1 MRAVTVNKANGPD
14 AITVEDRTVRELRPG
29 EVRLRVTAA
38 AVNPIDVFMWRRAVE
53 PPFTPG
59 MDAAGT
65 IESVGHAGGR
75 LSVGESVM
83 AVVGPWLPEGGAQ
96 AELVVVPAA
105 CVVPMPRGVSA
116 PQAATLPMN
125 GLTALEGLRML
136 DLAAGSTLAVTG
148 GAGLLASYVIAL
160 ARQRGIRVIADAG
173 PGDEALVAC
182 FAPTRSCPA
191 ATGSPTRLEDCCP
204 EGSTRSSICHGRA
217 HPGRATCH
225 PRRRRDRGR
234 ARLGRRAAARP
245 GHHHRGGQRRQR
257 DAQHRLAG
265 APGRRGCGRAHP
277 AAGGRPVPAER
288 AADAYH
294 LMEAAAFAAAS
305 SSHSDPGS
313 WPSFRRLK

>member
-14 AITVEDRTVRELRPG
+14 AITVEDRTVREPHPG
-29 EVRLRVTAA
+29 EVRLRVAAA

-173 PGDEALVAC
+173 PGDEALVAG
-182 FAPTRSCPA
+182 FGADQRPAPRRRVLRR
-191 ATGSPTRLEDCCP
+191 GRDCCP
-204 EGSTRSSICHGRA
+204 EGSTRSSTPRPRS
-217 HPGRATCH
+217 PGPRYLPSATAARSRSCAAGTAARRSAGTSPSRRSASATQCTTPPGWSSWPTRLQRDVSSCVWPAFSRPSAP
-225 PRRRRDRGR
+225 PRRTT
-234 ARLGRRAAARP
+234 
-245 GHHHRGGQRRQR
+245 
-257 DAQHRLAG
+257 
-265 APGRRGCGRAHP
+265 
-277 AAGGRPVPAER
+277 
-288 AADAYH
+288 
-294 LMEAAAFAAAS
+294 
-305 SSHSDPGS
+305 
-313 WPSFRRLK
+313 